1 MPGTSTFT
9 GKRLLGSM
17 GLSIRVDPMLVTQSK
32 ADASW
37 ATGQE
42 AEVPV
47 GTGVLGF
54 GEGHMRKARV
64 GRVCLFN
71 NLALDVEGAGQQRRL
86 YIAGEYPSA

>member
-9 GKRLLGSM
+9 EKQLLGSM
-17 GLSIRVDPMLVTQSK
+17 GLSVRADPMLVTQSK

-37 ATGQE
+37 ATEQE
-42 AEVPV
+42 AEVPE

-54 GEGHMRKARV
+54 GDGRVRKARV

-86 YIAGEYPSA
+86 YVAGEHPSA